1 MLACG
6 PGPAQMLFL
15 TMTAL
20 GRKDFIKI
28 TNFFFFLRVL
38 TSPLYYSSHSS
49 FLLFAIIHPLADSKL
64 DKNAEKYIRMIYVFA
79 LHSCIDLTGSL
90 LCFSHRF
97 WLLTPVHLL
106 QDFLLLCTQLSSSNC
121 SWFRLRLCRLLPRE
135 PTCLQRWVGPR
146 GIPLQRVAGAGLW
159 WWEPSSPS
167 ASPTPSPNLSPCS
180 SRRSRSSSTPRPVR
194 CPGSHPSCWL
204 SCMLE
209 VSRVCVC
216 MWKF

>member
-1 MLACG
+1 MCL
-6 PGPAQMLFL
+6 PFTP
-15 TMTAL
+15 
-20 GRKDFIKI
+20 
-28 TNFFFFLRVL
+28 VL
-38 TSPLYYSSHSS
+38 
-49 FLLFAIIHPLADSKL
+49 I
-64 DKNAEKYIRMIYVFA
+64 
-79 LHSCIDLTGSL
+79 LTGSL

-121 SWFRLRLCRLLPRE
+121 SWFRLRLRRLLPRE

-216 MWKF
+216 MWKFLIILVCHRLNCLCQHLKSVKRLN